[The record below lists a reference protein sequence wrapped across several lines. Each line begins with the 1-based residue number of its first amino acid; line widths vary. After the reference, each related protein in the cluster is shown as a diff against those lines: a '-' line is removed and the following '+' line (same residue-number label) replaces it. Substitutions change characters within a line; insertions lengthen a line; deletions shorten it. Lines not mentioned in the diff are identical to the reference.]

1 MKGGCVE
8 GAVGAQRRDD
18 GGVRLAEEDV
28 DLRRDWRLRHA
39 CSLTAMERLDGL
51 LRQAFPDA
59 SEVSVVDRT
68 GTGDHF
74 QVVVASPRFD
84 GLSLVEQHRLV
95 YDALAEPLADGTIR
109 RAENQDERESM
120 SEVRE
125 KIQQVIA
132 DEPVTLF
139 MKGTTQKVMCG
150 NSMRALEALRRAGA
164 PVAAVD
170 ILPDA
175 QIRQELSALSG
186 WPTIPQIFIR
196 GELIGGAD
204 ITEELAESGE
214 LEEKLESALGAGY
227 RSGRAEKTVAVV

>member
-1 MKGGCVE
+1 
-8 GAVGAQRRDD
+8 
-18 GGVRLAEEDV
+18 
-28 DLRRDWRLRHA
+28 
-39 CSLTAMERLDGL
+39 MERQDGL

-59 SEVSVVDRT
+59 NEVSVVDRT
-68 GTGDHF
+68 GTGDHL
-74 QVVVASPRFD
+74 QVVVASPRFE

-95 YDALAEPLADGTIR
+95 YDALAEPLADGTIHELR
-109 RAENQDERESM
+109 IKTKGSQM
-120 SEVRE
+120 SEMRE

-132 DEPVTLF
+132 DEPVVLF
-139 MKGTTQKVMCG
+139 MKGTPQRAMCG
-150 NSMRALEALRRAGA
+150 NSTRALEALRRAGA
-164 PVAAVD
+164 PVTTVD

-175 QIRQELSALSG
+175 QIRPALSALSG

-227 RSGRAEKTVAVV
+227 RSSRAEKTVAVV